1 MEQLDWTTVEAGERG
16 RMIEYCAWCECFAKA
31 MEGILQ
37 FGFEGIPIKRLQT
50 ISEQAFQD
58 ASAVPDERMLC
69 LAWKLFTENAYSEP
83 VLKYLMRFF
92 SGTVAELVCLWQ
104 AAGDLSRESLE
115 ERLLA
120 QSISQEKWCRRFYGI
135 CTI

>member
-1 MEQLDWTTVEAGERG
+1 MPGLEIIYRKQ
-16 RMIEYCAWCECFAKA
+16 
-31 MEGILQ
+31 
-37 FGFEGIPIKRLQT
+37 
-50 ISEQAFQD
+50 
-58 ASAVPDERMLC
+58 
-69 LAWKLFTENAYSEP
+69 YSEP

-104 AAGDLSRESLE
+104 AAGDLLRESLE

-120 QSISQEKWCRRFYGI
+120 QSISREKWCGGFYGI